1 MIASALAL
9 LLMQVGPAPTSTTFP
24 DIPDET
30 RERARQTNAE
40 NASATAHAASG
51 KLAECVTM
59 AAEDAE
65 AASDMAKDHK
75 LFLPFEKPAESGEKK
90 KPKD

>member
-1 MIASALAL
+1 MIASALTL

-40 NASATAHAASG
+40 NAPATAHAASG

-65 AASDMAKDHK
+65 AASDMAQKWRGLVRSHQISS
-75 LFLPFEKPAESGEKK
+75 AIMR
-90 KPKD
+90 

>member
-30 RERARQTNAE
+30 RERARHTNAE
-40 NASATAHAASG
+40 NAPSLSSPSRLIAWVWR
-51 KLAECVTM
+51 L
-59 AAEDAE
+59 
-65 AASDMAKDHK
+65 
-75 LFLPFEKPAESGEKK
+75 
-90 KPKD
+90 